1 MFFWHF
7 NLWFCECLIIFG
19 FWFTNCKYIY
29 KQKFMLRQ
37 DDFMQSLLK
46 LFFYTSWTA
55 KTRTV
60 QKPGG
65 LEVTAGSDAKFT
77 CSGTTDFAEIKNLRI
92 SWLKDNKPITT
103 NDQRM
108 TQNFQDNS
116 LTISGTIARDSGTYT
131 CVVSNGLDNA
141 TAGAILTVKGNCHLN
156 DSACN

>member
-1 MFFWHF
+1 MLFQKILICESELYINYSFFFVKHSEKISF
-7 NLWFCECLIIFG
+7 F
-19 FWFTNCKYIY
+19 
-29 KQKFMLRQ
+29 
-37 DDFMQSLLK
+37 SLQ
-46 LFFYTSWTA
+46 TA

-60 QKPGG
+60 QRPGG

-77 CSGTTDFAEIKNLRI
+77 CSGTTDFAEIKNLKV

-141 TAGAILTVKGNCHLN
+141 TAGAILTVKGNRYTEN
-156 DSACN
+156 KS